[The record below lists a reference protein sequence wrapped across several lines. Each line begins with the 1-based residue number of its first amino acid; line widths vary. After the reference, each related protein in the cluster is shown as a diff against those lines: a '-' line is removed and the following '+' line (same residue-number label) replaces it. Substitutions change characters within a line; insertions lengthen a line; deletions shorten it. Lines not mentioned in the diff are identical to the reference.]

1 MMSHENLSA
10 VERNALKIVARGQKV
25 PQGILAELARDGLVV
40 ATIAQAKLIPRGL
53 TPLGKK
59 ALREVQE

>member
-1 MMSHENLSA
+1 MSHENLSA

-40 ATIAQAKLIPRGL
+40 TRIANAKLVPQGL
-53 TPLGKK
+53 APLGEK
-59 ALREVQE
+59 ALREAQE